1 MYEIPVF
8 CVLYRCNLT
17 LAITM
22 EHSNSQNNPFIYL
35 VNKLLEDS
43 FINLPKT
50 AFFFKPWSHLVLF
63 DFWNSTEQDLVLFC

>member
-50 AFFFKPWSHLVLF
+50 AFFFLKTLISLGFVWFL
-63 DFWNSTEQDLVLFC
+63 E